1 MIVIGIDPGLTGAI
15 SIHYESEYGS
25 QVQIYDMPQQVKS
38 VKRKRVKTGHSKG
51 QMKDYPSYEV
61 DAAMV
66 GTMLHP
72 TNLASLSGSV
82 PDSVKIYIEKVG
94 AVYRADGAVAGAGQP
109 LAATFQFGEGAG
121 VVRGICEA
129 YYGRDN
135 VTRVPPVT
143 WKKNFGLLKT
153 EKDAARIY
161 AINNI
166 LIEGVPELLKRKK
179 DGGRADALLIGT
191 YGLTKELEK

>member
-1 MIVIGIDPGLTGAI
+1 MRVADVIIIGIDPGLTGAI
-15 SIHYESEYGS
+15 SILYDGGYLG
-25 QVQIYDMPQQVKS
+25 IYDMPQQIKS
-38 VKRKRVKTGHSKG
+38 IKRKRVKTGHLKG

-61 DAAMV
+61 DAQALA
-66 GTMLHP
+66 TMIHP
-72 TNLASLSGSV
+72 SMFQLSTSN
-82 PDSVKIYIEKVG
+82 VKVYIEKVG

-129 YYGRDN
+129 YYGKEN
-135 VTRVPPVT
+135 VTRVPPIT
-143 WKKNFGLLKT
+143 WKKHFGLLKT

-166 LIEGVPELLKRKK
+166 LMPGVPELLKRKK
-179 DGGRADALLIGT
+179 DGGRADSLLIGT
-191 YGLTKELEK
+191 YGLHKELEKQ

>member
-15 SIHYESEYGS
+15 SIRYENEYGS
-25 QVQIYDMPQQVKS
+25 QVQIHDMPQQLKS
-38 VKRKRVKTGHSKG
+38 VKRKRVKTGKLRG

-61 DAAMV
+61 NAMAFA
-66 GTMLHP
+66 TLIHP
-72 TNLASLSGSV
+72 HQFACNIG
-82 PDSVKIYIEKVG
+82 DVKIYIEKVG

-121 VVRGICEA
+121 VIRGVCEA
-129 YYGRDN
+129 YYGSDN
-135 VTRVPPVT
+135 VTRVPPIT
-143 WKKNFGLLKT
+143 WKKTFGLLGT
-153 EKDAARIY
+153 EKDAARVY

-166 LIEGVPELLKRKK
+166 LIEGVPEMLKRKK

-191 YGLTKELEK
+191 YGLNIEQEK